1 MQKSI
6 EELRNPEKGYGYA
19 NVDLKTCRG
28 NVHKMRNHFLSNVYK
43 KKYVENTGSF

>member
-19 NVDLKTCRG
+19 NVDLNDRG
-28 NVHKMRNHFLSNVYK
+28 NVHKMKNHFLSNVYK
-43 KKYVENTGSF
+43 KK

>member
-19 NVDLKTCRG
+19 NVDLKT
-28 NVHKMRNHFLSNVYK
+28 
-43 KKYVENTGSF
+43 